1 MFERMKLRKLI
12 LLILIY
18 IVGLLS
24 QSYSQTRFEFL
35 PDGLNFLPLRANSQ
49 EAKIGVL
56 YYPENANLKVD
67 IGNTM
72 DLLSFQF
79 PESKSKLNFG
89 IEFMAYA
96 SVIGYEQLRLQIDAV
111 DGFFGGNATYT
122 QSFDDNFLSF
132 RFRFIHNSAHLVD
145 GNYWIHPYPRDWTKP
160 GGPIAFTR
168 DFGELI
174 AANTINVNN
183 YSLRYYGGGAF
194 SARIR
199 PATLKRFSALAGFEI
214 HSDKLIKKLFNK
226 PVNIFLAHNIN
237 YAGLP
242 DYSFTNQSQLGI
254 KFGNRESKGILFYFS
269 FYSGNNMFSEY
280 FDEKINK
287 VGFGFAVD
295 FP

>member
-1 MFERMKLRKLI
+1 MNFKKI
-12 LLILIY
+12 IIYALLN
-18 IVGLLS
+18 IVAIPTALF
-24 QSYSQTRFEFL
+24 SQTQFKFL

-49 EAKIGVL
+49 EAKLGVL

-67 IGNTM
+67 IGNSM

-89 IEFMAYA
+89 VEFMAYA
-96 SVIGYEQLRLQIDAV
+96 SVIGYEQLRLQIDAI
-111 DGFFGGNATYT
+111 DGFFGGNATFT
-122 QSFDDNFLSF
+122 KPINDNLFSL

-145 GNYWIHPYPRDWTKP
+145 GNYWIHPYPRNWTKP

-194 SARIR
+194 SFRIR
-199 PATLKRFSALAGFEI
+199 PDILKRFSAIAGFEI
-214 HSDKLIKKLFNK
+214 NSDKIIGKLFDK
-226 PVNIFLAHNIN
+226 PVNVFLAHNIN

-242 DYSFTNQSQLGI
+242 EYSFTNQSQLGI
-254 KFGNRESKGILFYFS
+254 KFGEWESKGILFYFS
-269 FYSGNNMFSEY
+269 FFSGNNMFSEY

>member
-1 MFERMKLRKLI
+1 MLI
-12 LLILIY
+12 RTFIFSLLFFL
-18 IVGLLS
+18 VEFFS
-24 QSYSQTRFEFL
+24 TVFPQTKFEFL

-79 PESKSKLNFG
+79 PGSQSKLNFG

-122 QSFDDNFLSF
+122 QPFDDNLLSF

-145 GNYWIHPYPRDWTKP
+145 GNFWVHPYPRDWTKP
-160 GGPIAFTR
+160 EGPIPFTR
-168 DFGELI
+168 DFAELV
-174 AANTINVNN
+174 AANNIHLQN
-183 YSLRYYGGGAF
+183 YDLRYYGGAAF
-194 SARIR
+194 SLRIR
-199 PATLKRFSALAGFEI
+199 PSTLKRFSALAGFEI
-214 HSDKLIKKLFNK
+214 HSDKIIGKLFDK

-242 DYSFTNQSQLGI
+242 DYTFTNQSQFGI
-254 KFGNRESKGILFYFS
+254 KFGNWESKGILFYFS

-280 FDEKINK
+280 FDEKIDK
-287 VGFGFAVD
+287 VAFGFAVD

>member
-1 MFERMKLRKLI
+1 MNFKKIFIYALFI
-12 LLILIY
+12 LAIAPDTFF
-18 IVGLLS
+18 
-24 QSYSQTRFEFL
+24 SQTQFEFL

-49 EAKIGVL
+49 EAKLGVL

-79 PESKSKLNFG
+79 PKSKSKLNFG

-111 DGFFGGNATYT
+111 DGFFGGNATF
-122 QSFDDNFLSF
+122 SKPINDNLLSL
-132 RFRFIHNSAHLVD
+132 RLRFIHNSAHLVD
-145 GNYWIHPYPRDWTKP
+145 GNYWVHPYPRGWTKP
-160 GGPIAFTR
+160 GGPIPFTR
-168 DFGELI
+168 DFAELI
-174 AANTINVNN
+174 AANTINLEN
-183 YSLRYYGGGAF
+183 YSMRYYGGGAF
-194 SARIR
+194 SLHIR
-199 PATLKRFSALAGFEI
+199 PANLKRFSATAGFEI
-214 HSDKLIKKLFNK
+214 NSDKIIGKLFNK
-226 PVNIFLAHNIN
+226 PVNVFLAHNIS

-254 KFGNRESKGILFYFS
+254 KFGKWESKGILFYFS
-269 FYSGNNMFSEY
+269 FYSGNNMFGEY
-280 FDEKINK
+280 FDERINK

>member
-1 MFERMKLRKLI
+1 LSFFLG
-12 LLILIY
+12 
-18 IVGLLS
+18 GLAF
-24 QSYSQTRFEFL
+24 QIFPQMRFEFL
-35 PDGLNFLPLRANSQ
+35 PDGLNFLPLRANNQ

-111 DGFFGGNATYT
+111 DGFFGGNATFAK
-122 QSFDDNFLSF
+122 QFDDGRLSF

-145 GNYWIHPYPRDWTKP
+145 GNYWVHPYPRDWTKP
-160 GGPIAFTR
+160 GGPIPFTR
-168 DFGELI
+168 DFAELT
-174 AANTINVNN
+174 AAHTIHLQN
-183 YSLRYYGGGAF
+183 YDLRYYGGAAF
-194 SARIR
+194 SLRIR
-199 PATLKRFSALAGFEI
+199 PSTLKRFSALAGFEI
-214 HSDKLIKKLFNK
+214 NSDKIFGNLFNK
-226 PVNIFLAHNIN
+226 PVNVFLAHNIN

-254 KFGNRESKGILFYFS
+254 KFGEWEKKGILFYFS

>member
-1 MFERMKLRKLI
+1 MIFPKGIYYRTLI
-12 LLILIY
+12 FIFFLVEFSPQII
-18 IVGLLS
+18 
-24 QSYSQTRFEFL
+24 SQTKFEFL
-35 PDGLNFLPLRANSQ
+35 PDGLNFLPLRANNQ

-79 PESKSKLNFG
+79 PGNKSKLNFG

-122 QSFDDNFLSF
+122 QPLDDNLLSF

-145 GNYWIHPYPRDWTKP
+145 GNYWVHPYPRDWTKP

-168 DFGELI
+168 DFAELI
-174 AANTINVNN
+174 AANNIHLPN
-183 YSLRYYGGGAF
+183 YDLRYYGGAAF
-194 SARIR
+194 SLRIR
-199 PATLKRFSALAGFEI
+199 PSTLKRFSALAGFEI
-214 HSDKLIKKLFNK
+214 HSDKIIGKLFDK
-226 PVNIFLAHNIN
+226 PVNVFLAHNIN

-242 DYSFTNQSQLGI
+242 DYTFTNQSQLGI
-254 KFGNRESKGILFYFS
+254 KFGNWESKGILFYFS

-280 FDEKINK
+280 FDERIDK
-287 VGFGFAVD
+287 VAFGFAVD

>member
-1 MFERMKLRKLI
+1 MLERMKLRKLI

-24 QSYSQTRFEFL
+24 PAYSQTRFEFL

-79 PESKSKLNFG
+79 SESKSKLNFG

-111 DGFFGGNATYT
+111 DGFFGGNATFT
-122 QSFDDNFLSF
+122 KPIEDDLLSF
-132 RFRFIHNSAHLVD
+132 RLRFIHYSAHLVD
-145 GNYWIHPYPRDWTKP
+145 GNYWVHPYPRDWTKP

-199 PATLKRFSALAGFEI
+199 PAILKRFSATAGFEI
-214 HSDKLIKKLFNK
+214 HSDKIIGKLFDK

-254 KFGNRESKGILFYFS
+254 KFGDWESKGILFYFS

>member
-1 MFERMKLRKLI
+1 MKLRKLI
-12 LLILIY
+12 FLILFY
-18 IVGLLS
+18 FVGLLS
-24 QSYSQTRFEFL
+24 PAYSQTRFEFL

-79 PESKSKLNFG
+79 SESKSKLNFG

-96 SVIGYEQLRLQIDAV
+96 SVIGYEQLRLQIDAI

-122 QSFDDNFLSF
+122 QPFDDNFLSF

-214 HSDKLIKKLFNK
+214 HSDKLIQKLFDK

-254 KFGNRESKGILFYFS
+254 KFGNWESKGILFYFS

>member
-1 MFERMKLRKLI
+1 MKLRKLI

-18 IVGLLS
+18 IVGPLS
-24 QSYSQTRFEFL
+24 PAYSQIRFDFL

-122 QSFDDNFLSF
+122 QPLDDNLLSF

-145 GNYWIHPYPRDWTKP
+145 GNYWVHPYPRDWTKP

-168 DFGELI
+168 DFAELI
-174 AANTINVNN
+174 AANNIHLQN
-183 YSLRYYGGGAF
+183 YDLRYYGGAAF
-194 SARIR
+194 SLRIR
-199 PATLKRFSALAGFEI
+199 PSTLKRFSALAGFEI
-214 HSDKLIKKLFNK
+214 HSDKIIGKLFDK
-226 PVNIFLAHNIN
+226 PVNVFLAHNIN

-242 DYSFTNQSQLGI
+242 DYTFTNQSQLGV
-254 KFGNRESKGILFYFS
+254 KFGNWESKGILFYFS

-280 FDEKINK
+280 FDERIDK
-287 VGFGFAVD
+287 VAFGFAVD